1 MTIAGNIGTATLDF
15 GATPSSEASVSVSG
29 QTGITPTSFAEAWF
43 MARSTA
49 DNDADSHKQASAVMR
64 LVCSEPVT
72 DVGFTIT
79 AYCLHGAAVG
89 TFKVEW
95 TWSN

>member
-1 MTIAGNIGTATLDF
+1 VTIAGNIGTATIDF
-15 GATPSSEASVSVSG
+15 GATPATEASVAITG
-29 QTGITPTSFAEAWF
+29 QTGITPASFAEAWF

-49 DNDADSHKQASAVMR
+49 DNTASDHQQAAAVMR
-64 LVCSEPVT
+64 LICSEPTT
-72 DVGFTIT
+72 DTGFTIT
-79 AYCLHGAAVG
+79 AQCLHGAVTG

>member
-1 MTIAGNIGTATLDF
+1 MTDVGNIGTATIDF
-15 GATPSSEASVSVSG
+15 GATPATEASVSVSG
-29 QTGITPTSFAEAWF
+29 QTDITAASYIESWF

-49 DNDADSHKQASAVMR
+49 DNDAEAHKQAAAVMR
-64 LVCSEPVT
+64 VVCSEPSAG
-72 DVGFTIT
+72 VGFTIT

-95 TWSN
+95 TWSD